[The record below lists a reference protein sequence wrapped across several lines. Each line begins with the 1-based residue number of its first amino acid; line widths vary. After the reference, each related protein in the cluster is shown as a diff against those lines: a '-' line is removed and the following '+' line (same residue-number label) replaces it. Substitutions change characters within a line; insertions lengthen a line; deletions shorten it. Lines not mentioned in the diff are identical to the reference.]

1 MSTVSLLLG
10 SNIEAEYYITQA
22 IRELKAQLTVTA
34 ISSAWESEAVGSS
47 GPPYLNA
54 ALLVDTDLE
63 AAALKRTILAPLET
77 RLARVRSAD
86 KFADRTIDID
96 IIAVDGRVVDPEL
109 FIRAHIALPIA
120 ELLNDLYDAHG
131 ISLAQRAE
139 ELEHTTTIRRRDDLF
154 AVIGGTVMHTLQQRL
169 VYDESAPEAVS
180 IFSKLE
186 GYVIKSG
193 LERDLL
199 ELVKIRASQING
211 CAFCLD
217 MHTKDA
223 RARGESEQRIYGLN
237 AWRETSYY
245 SEKERAVLAWTE
257 AVTTISSHQVSDE
270 LYTEMRRHFT
280 EKQLVD
286 LTWAVVAINGWN
298 RMAIA
303 FHKEAGTYMPDSP
316 VARKQA

>member
-10 SNIEAEYYITQA
+10 SNIDAAYHIMRAVELLAQHLTITS
-22 IRELKAQLTVTA
+22 
-34 ISSAWESEAVGSS
+34 ISSVWESEAVGSS

-54 ALLVDTDLE
+54 ALQVDTDLDQMT
-63 AAALKRTILAPLET
+63 LKNTLLNPVEKILG
-77 RLARVRSAD
+77 RIRGAD
-86 KFADRTIDID
+86 KYADRTIDID
-96 IIAVDGRVVDPEL
+96 IIAVDGRIVDDEL
-109 FIRAHIALPIA
+109 FKRAHIALPTA
-120 ELLNDLYDAHG
+120 ELLPGLFDEHG
-131 ISLAQRAE
+131 NSLARRAK
-139 ELEHTTTIRRRDDLF
+139 ELERTTTIKRRDDLF
-154 AVIGGTVMHTLQQRL
+154 AAIGGTVMHTLQKRL
-169 VYDESAPEAVS
+169 VYDETAPEAVS
-180 IFSKLE
+180 IFAKLE

-245 SEKERAVLAWTE
+245 TEKERATLAWTE
-257 AVTTISSHQVSDE
+257 AVTTISGHQVSDE

-303 FHKEAGTYMPDSP
+303 FHKEAGTYLPDSP
-316 VARKQA
+316 VAKKQ